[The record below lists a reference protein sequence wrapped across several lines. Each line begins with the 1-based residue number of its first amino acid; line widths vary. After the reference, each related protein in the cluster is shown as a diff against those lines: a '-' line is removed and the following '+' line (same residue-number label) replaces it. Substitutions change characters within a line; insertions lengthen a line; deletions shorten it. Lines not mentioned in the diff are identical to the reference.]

1 MVWDIIRSV
10 KAKYRL
16 ETIHIKKGKQLLNQL
31 SFNYHDDAD
40 KVWCASPK
48 KTFITFFRKS
58 TISESAAESDIT
70 VTPSLVQKTLN
81 MMHWTPQSS
90 ILSTW

>member
-1 MVWDIIRSV
+1 MIMLTRYGVPP
-10 KAKYRL
+10 
-16 ETIHIKKGKQLLNQL
+16 Q
-31 SFNYHDDAD
+31 
-40 KVWCASPK
+40 K

-81 MMHWTPQSS
+81 MMH
-90 ILSTW
+90 